1 MLDKRMILNYILTI
15 LQYKLVCCLGNIF
28 IFLFTILYSKIV
40 LSMKGGNALESSQ
53 ILKGILEG
61 CLLAIISKGETYGY
75 EMIEKLGKYG
85 FIMVRE
91 GSIYPLLL
99 RMRKEKLVEVK
110 TKPVPSGGPQRKYY
124 YITNKGLEELEKFKE
139 IWMDIST
146 SVNMLLDQ
154 ETKGEIEK

>member
-1 MLDKRMILNYILTI
+1 LN
-15 LQYKLVCCLGNIF
+15 
-28 IFLFTILYSKIV
+28 
-40 LSMKGGNALESSQ
+40 SSQ
-53 ILKGILEG
+53 ILKGVLEG

-85 FIMVRE
+85 FTMVKE

-124 YITNKGLEELEKFKE
+124 YITEKGLEELQEFKG
-139 IWMDIST
+139 IWRDIST
-146 SVNMLLDQ
+146 SVNLLIEQ
-154 ETKGEIEK
+154 EAKGELEK

>member
-1 MLDKRMILNYILTI
+1 MQISLLFGKHIY
-15 LQYKLVCCLGNIF
+15 
-28 IFLFTILYSKIV
+28 FLFTILYSKIV

-139 IWMDIST
+139 IWMNIST

>member
-1 MLDKRMILNYILTI
+1 MILNYILTI

-28 IFLFTILYSKIV
+28 IFLCTILYSKIV